1 MAIKDQVT
9 PEQWK
14 LLMNAPGAA
23 SAYVSTASGG
33 VLEMFKELFTAGKF
47 MQNLIKQP
55 TGSGYG
61 AIVDELLN
69 AMKGM
74 SLDDAKA
81 NSFQYQSKDPA
92 GLRAE
97 AKQIVA
103 DAATAVSNLPDKEGY
118 KRWILEIARQVAL
131 TKTGGILGM
140 GGTSVIDEKEQ
151 AAIDEMAALFS
162 A

>member
-1 MAIKDQVT
+1 MAIKDQVSA
-9 PEQWK
+9 EQWK

-47 MQNLIKQP
+47 LQDLIKQP

-61 AIVDELLN
+61 TIVDELLT

-74 SLDDAKA
+74 SFNDAKA
-81 NSFQYQSKDPA
+81 GSVQYQSKDPA

-103 DAATAVSNLPDKEGY
+103 DAAAAVSNLPDKEGY
-118 KRWILEIARQVAL
+118 KRWILEVSRQVAL

-151 AAIDEMAALFS
+151 AALDELAALF
-162 A
+162 AV